1 VERAAKAGLPVHVWT
16 IDHPEDIQRLIDI
29 GVHGIMTDQPAVLRD
44 ICRHNGIWPHD
55 DDSPDGRPGTT

>member
-1 VERAAKAGLPVHVWT
+1 
-16 IDHPEDIQRLIDI
+16 
-29 GVHGIMTDQPAVLRD
+29 MTDQPAVLRD